1 MLSDRLRITF
11 LLFVAPKMAIR
22 GQLERPFVRIDIHIS
37 HQHHKILILV
47 LIPLQKCRNLFDQS
61 LSLFQSHLNRQLTF
75 QFLARLHI

>member
-1 MLSDRLRITF
+1 MLSNRFRITF
-11 LLFVAPKMAIR
+11 LLFVASKMAV
-22 GQLERPFVRIDIHIS
+22 GCQLERPFVGIDIHIS

-47 LIPLQKCRNLFDQS
+47 LIPLQKLADLLDQS